1 MNKTLAFIVCVVALL
16 LSTTKLYSQT
26 GTLKGFVHDKE
37 TGEPCMFANVS
48 IPTGNIVLGASTDMN
63 GYFSIPKI
71 PVGTHHVV
79 ISYLGYNDIDA
90 EFTIVKE
97 GQLISKNFQ
106 MEKSAVVL
114 QETVISAEREEQQT
128 QVRASIIK
136 VSPAQIKQ
144 LPSVGGE
151 PDIAQFLQ
159 VLPGVTFTGDQGGQL
174 YIRGGSNIQNLVL
187 IDGMTIYNPFHS
199 IGLFSVFDSDIIR
212 NADVYTGG
220 FNAEFGGRNSS
231 VMNIT
236 MKDGNAKKFS
246 GKFSASTFGSKL
258 MLEGPIVKYMEGKTS
273 LSYILSAKT
282 SYLEQTSK
290 YIYKYINDG
299 QGLPFNYTDL
309 YGKLSLMSPGGS
321 RVNVFGFN
329 FNDNVSY
336 QGLSDLHW
344 RTYGVGANV
353 TVVPPN
359 SSMMLKAHASY
370 SNYAISLQAL
380 ENYPSASSI
389 NGFNVGL
396 DFIYHMGKNDFTWG
410 LEMLGFDTDYRYYNS
425 VGSEYSQEE
434 YSTELAAFAKYKWNL
449 GSIVIEPGFRLHYYA
464 SMGSLS
470 PEPRLGVKYNIV
482 EKFRLKLAAGLYSQN
497 LVAANSDKD
506 VVNLFYGF
514 LSGNLPS
521 MPNNFKGEILK
532 TKLQKSEHVI
542 FGFEWD
548 IINSLNLNVEGYLK
562 HFDQITTINRNK
574 IYDDNSA
581 NASRPDYQKKDFLVE
596 SGYAYGVDFLLKF
609 DQESW
614 YVWAVYSLGWVRR
627 NDGVT
632 TYAPNYDRRHNVNLV
647 ATYKFGKKKT
657 WNVSLRWNYGSGF
670 PFTLT
675 SALYENVDFT
685 SGLNSSYW
693 TNNGTLGVA
702 YSDLNTGRLPNYH
715 RLDLTINKVFLFT
728 HDMKLEINIGVTN
741 VYNRANIFY
750 FDRLEYN
757 RVDQLPIMPSFGLNF
772 TF

>member
-1 MNKTLAFIVCVVALL
+1 MNKSIAFVISVVVLL
-16 LSTTKLYSQT
+16 LSTTMLFSQT

-48 IPTGNIVLGASTDMN
+48 IPTGSITLGASTDEN

-71 PVGTHHVV
+71 PVGTHNVI
-79 ISYLGYNDIDA
+79 ISYIGYNDIKE
-90 EFTIVKE
+90 EFTIAKE
-97 GQLISKNFQ
+97 GQLVSKKFF
-106 MEKSAVVL
+106 MEKSAVML
-114 QETVISAEREEQQT
+114 QETVISAEREEQKT
-128 QVRASIIK
+128 EVRASIIK

-220 FNAEFGGRNSS
+220 FNAEYGGRVSS
-231 VMNIT
+231 VMDIS
-236 MKDGNAKKFS
+236 MKDGNASRFG

-258 MLEGPIVKYMEGKTS
+258 MLEGPIVKYKEGKTS

-290 YIYKYINDG
+290 YIYRYINDG
-299 QGLPFNYTDL
+299 AGLPFNFTDV

-321 RVNVFGFN
+321 RVNLFGFN

-344 RTYGVGANV
+344 RTFGVGGNI

-359 SSMMLKAHASY
+359 STMMLKAHASY
-370 SNYAISLQAL
+370 SNYAISMQAL

-389 NGFNVGL
+389 NGFNVGI
-396 DFIYHMGKNDFTWG
+396 DFIYHMGKNDFIWG
-410 LEMLGFDTDYRYYNS
+410 LEMLGFDTDYDYYNS
-425 VGSEYSQEE
+425 IGFESSQEE

-449 GSIVIEPGFRLHYYA
+449 GSFVIEPGLRLHYYA
-464 SMGSLS
+464 SMGAFS
-470 PEPRLGVKYNIV
+470 PEPRLGVKYNVV

-497 LVAANSDKD
+497 LVAANSDRD

-514 LSGNLPS
+514 LSGNLSS
-521 MPNNFKGEILK
+521 MPRNFKGVPLK

-548 IINSLNLNVEGYLK
+548 IINSLSLNVEGYLK
-562 HFDQITTINRNK
+562 NFNQITTINRNK
-574 IYDDNSA
+574 IYDDNEV
-581 NASRPDYQKKDFLVE
+581 NVSRPDYLKKDFMIE
-596 SGYAYGVDFLLKF
+596 SGYAYGVDFLLKY
-609 DQESW
+609 DTESW

-647 ATYKFGKKKT
+647 ATYRFGKNKT
-657 WNVSLRWNYGSGF
+657 WNASLRWNFGSGF

-685 SGLNSSYW
+685 GGLNTPYW
-693 TNNGTLGVA
+693 SNNGTLGVA
-702 YSDLNTGRLPNYH
+702 YSDINTGKLPNYH
-715 RLDLTINKVFLFT
+715 RLDLTINKVFVFT
-728 HDMKLEINIGVTN
+728 KNMKLEINLGVTN

-757 RVDQLPIMPSFGLNF
+757 RVDQLPIMPSLGLNF

>member
-1 MNKTLAFIVCVVALL
+1 MNKSIAFIVYMVVLL
-16 LSTTKLYSQT
+16 FGTTMLYSQT
-26 GTLKGFVHDKE
+26 GTLKGFIHDKE
-37 TGEPCMFANVS
+37 TGEPCIFANVT
-48 IPTGNIVLGASTDMN
+48 IPTGEITLGASTDVN

-71 PVGTHHVV
+71 PVGTHKIIVT
-79 ISYLGYNDIDA
+79 YLGYNDITE
-90 EFTIVKE
+90 EFTISKE
-97 GQLISKNFQ
+97 GQLVSKNFQ

-231 VMNIT
+231 VMNIS
-236 MKDGNAKKFS
+236 MKDGNTKKFS

-258 MLEGPIVKYMEGKTS
+258 MLEGPIIKFKEGKTS

-299 QGLPFNYTDL
+299 KGLPFNYTDL

-321 RVNVFGFN
+321 RVNIFGFN

-344 RTYGVGANV
+344 RTFGVGGNV

-359 SSMMLKAHASY
+359 SSMMLKAHVSY
-370 SNYAISLQAL
+370 SNYAISMQAL
-380 ENYPSASSI
+380 ENFPSASSI

-410 LEMLGFDTDYRYYNS
+410 LEMLGFDTDYDYFNS
-425 VGSEYSQEE
+425 VGRELSQEE
-434 YSTELAAFAKYKWNL
+434 YSTELAAFVKYKWNL
-449 GSIVIEPGFRLHYYA
+449 GSVVIEPGFRLHYYA
-464 SMGSLS
+464 SMGSVS
-470 PEPRLGVKYNIV
+470 PEPRLGVKYNVV

-521 MPNNFKGEILK
+521 MPDNFKGELLK
-532 TKLQKSEHVI
+532 TKLQKSEHII

-574 IYDDNSA
+574 IYDDNSV
-581 NASRPDYQKKDFLVE
+581 NASRPDYQKKDFMVE
-596 SGYAYGVDFLLKF
+596 SGYAYGVDFLLKY

-614 YVWAVYSLGWVRR
+614 YIWAVYSLGWVRR

-647 ATYKFGKKKT
+647 ATYKFGNRKT

-675 SALYENVDFT
+675 SALYENVDF
-685 SGLNSSYW
+685 SNVNSTYW

-702 YSDLNTGRLPNYH
+702 YSELNTGRLPNYH
-715 RLDLTINKVFLFT
+715 RLDLTINKVFLFS
-728 HDMKLEINIGVTN
+728 HDMKLEINLGVTN

>member
-1 MNKTLAFIVCVVALL
+1 MNKKIAFVINVVVLL
-16 LSTTKLYSQT
+16 LSTTMLFSQT
-26 GTLKGFVHDKE
+26 GTLKGFIHDKE

-48 IPTGNIVLGASTDMN
+48 IPAGSITLGASTDVN

-71 PVGTHHVV
+71 PVGTHKV
-79 ISYLGYNDIDA
+79 IITYIGYNDITE
-90 EFTIVKE
+90 EFTIAKE
-97 GQLISKNFQ
+97 GQLVSKTFY
-106 MEKSAVVL
+106 MEKSAVML
-114 QETVISAEREEQQT
+114 QETVVSAEREEQKT
-128 QVRASIIK
+128 EVRASIIK
-136 VSPAQIKQ
+136 VTPTQIKQ

-212 NADVYTGG
+212 NADVFTGG
-220 FNAEFGGRNSS
+220 FNAEYGGRVSS
-231 VMNIT
+231 VMDIS
-236 MKDGNAKKFS
+236 MKDGNANRFS

-258 MLEGPIVKYMEGKTS
+258 MLEGPIVKFKEGKTS

-290 YIYKYINDG
+290 YIYRYINDG
-299 QGLPFNYTDL
+299 AGLPFNFTDI

-321 RVNVFGFN
+321 RVNLFGFN

-344 RTYGVGANV
+344 KTYGVGANV

-389 NGFNVGL
+389 NGFNVGI

-410 LEMLGFDTDYRYYNS
+410 LEMLGFDTDYDYYNTL
-425 VGSEYSQEE
+425 GLKFSQEE
-434 YSTELAAFAKYKWNL
+434 YSTELAVFAKYKWNF
-449 GSIVIEPGFRLHYYA
+449 GSFVIEPGLRLHYYA
-464 SMGSLS
+464 SMGDFS
-470 PEPRLGVKYNIV
+470 PEPRLGVKYNVV

-497 LVAANSDKD
+497 LVAANSDRD

-521 MPNNFKGEILK
+521 MPSNFKGELLK
-532 TKLQKSEHVI
+532 TKLQKSEHII

-548 IINSLNLNVEGYLK
+548 IVNSLNLNVEGYLK
-562 HFDQITTINRNK
+562 NFNQITTINRNK
-574 IYDDNSA
+574 IYDDNEINS
-581 NASRPDYQKKDFLVE
+581 NRPDYQKKDFMIE
-596 SGYAYGVDFLLKF
+596 SGYAYGVDFLLKY
-609 DQESW
+609 DRESW
-614 YVWAVYSLGWVRR
+614 YIWAVYSLGWVRR
-627 NDGVT
+627 NDGVE

-647 ATYKFGKKKT
+647 VTYKFGKKQT
-657 WNVSLRWNYGSGF
+657 WNASLRWNYGSGF

-685 SGLNSSYW
+685 SGLNTPYW
-693 TNNGTLGVA
+693 SNNGTLGVA

-715 RLDLTINKVFLFT
+715 RLDLTINKVFVFT
-728 HDMKLEINIGVTN
+728 KNMKLELNLGVTN

-757 RVDQLPIMPSFGLNF
+757 RVDQLPIMPSFGMNF